1 MPSPATGEGLAEDA
15 VDRIFEPFYT
25 TKTGGLGLGL
35 SIARSIAE
43 ARNENGGATF
53 YLTLQSEPVEGRDV

>member
-1 MPSPATGEGLAEDA
+1 VG
-15 VDRIFEPFYT
+15 DRIFEPFYT

-43 ARNENGGATF
+43 AHRGRLWASRNENGGATF
-53 YLTLQSEPVEGRDV
+53 HLTLQSEPI